1 VRFVDTNVLL
11 YAISKH
17 PNEARKA
24 EVALALLNDRNLA
37 LSVQVLQEFYVQATR
52 ASRSDRLTHDQA
64 SSLVEA
70 FTRFAVQDL
79 TVGIMR
85 AALATRNRFGLSYWD
100 STIIEAARAMGCQEL
115 LSEDLCDG
123 QDYEGVS
130 VVNPFAAQG

>member
-1 VRFVDTNVLL
+1 
-11 YAISKH
+11 
-17 PNEARKA
+17 
-24 EVALALLNDRNLA
+24 
-37 LSVQVLQEFYVQATR
+37 
-52 ASRSDRLTHDQA
+52 
-64 SSLVEA
+64 
-70 FTRFAVQDL
+70 
-79 TVGIMR
+79 MR